1 MTNHVAHT
9 NHMLSQMKQ
18 IYSDRID
25 SLRSEINK
33 KQEEINQLKQ
43 QIDFLSKGKIYDC

>member
-1 MTNHVAHT
+1 
-9 NHMLSQMKQ
+9 MLSQMKQ

-25 SLRSEINK
+25 SLKDEINK